1 MLSDRGQSLDD
12 IARRKVGPTF
22 QMGKKFLG
30 KHAGS
35 RKMLEPRFSVPMCL
49 TPSLLPWNQTTQR
62 SREEGPKEVPKG
74 PKWGLEMEEQFTYQ
88 MLILK

>member
-1 MLSDRGQSLDD
+1 
-12 IARRKVGPTF
+12 
-22 QMGKKFLG
+22 
-30 KHAGS
+30 
-35 RKMLEPRFSVPMCL
+35 MLEPRFSVPMCL

-74 PKWGLEMEEQFTYQ
+74 PKWGLETKEQFTYQ